1 MILCNLLYYQDGKIN
16 GIIFKILIKKSDIVQ
31 LISQNTISSLKTL
44 NIRKMEE
51 KFTIDQIRDEIIKFK
66 NDPDFQKLENFYYS
80 KSFSEILG
88 VSRREISHSGFLA
101 WLLSNIESHNL
112 GEFPIKKFLDIILK
126 FSTNK
131 LKDQN
136 SELYNSFVTEDY
148 EIERLF
154 IKPEFVIKNV
164 GRLDIYIDLTLLM
177 DNKKQ
182 NVKLIIENK
191 VESKENN
198 DQTNNYFNHFNT
210 LKKNEE
216 IIIYIYLTPISTLEL
231 IELTEA
237 ECICKEFIQIN
248 YQSIVD
254 YLIEPALN
262 QNISDRTKNILTE
275 YLKSL
280 SQPSIDDE
288 IDGHKQELI
297 MALGNEERKLLSS
310 FWNKNQKLILASLY
324 AISSDPEQEK
334 DTRDRIREA
343 LDSLSSDKDRSTYN
357 IKYKGEIFTRNFKK
371 SDIGLQTINLL
382 NSKGLI
388 DDHIIEYLKEDRSC
402 SFYLIKKK
410 EDFTETEIKYRKY
423 KTNDSPELI
432 YKGEEFYVARN
443 WGIGNVDKLINK
455 FTDKF
460 PGLEYETN

>member
-1 MILCNLLYYQDGKIN
+1 MDDN
-16 GIIFKILIKKSDIVQ
+16 F
-31 LISQNTISSLKTL
+31 TL
-44 NIRKMEE
+44 
-51 KFTIDQIRDEIIKFK
+51 DQIRDEIIKFK
-66 NDPDFQKLENFYYS
+66 NDADFQKLENFYYS

-101 WLLSNIESHNL
+101 WLLNNLESHNL
-112 GEFPIKKFLDIILK
+112 GEFPIKKFLDIVLK

-131 LKDQN
+131 LKDKH
-136 SELYNSFVTEDY
+136 SDLYNSFVTEDY
-148 EIERLF
+148 EIERVF
-154 IKPEFVIKNV
+154 VKPEFAIKNI
-164 GRLDIYIDLTLLM
+164 GRLDVYIELTLLIA
-177 DNKKQ
+177 DRQQ

-191 VESKENN
+191 VESRENN
-198 DQTNNYFNHFNT
+198 DQTNNYFNYFNP
-210 LKKNEE
+210 LKKDGE

-237 ECICKEFIQIN
+237 ECNCKEFIQIN

-310 FWNKNQKLILASLY
+310 FWSKNQKLILASLY

-334 DTRDRIREA
+334 DTRDSIREA
-343 LDSLSSDKDRSTYN
+343 LDNLSSDKDRSTFN
-357 IKYKGEIFTRNFKK
+357 IKYNGEVFKRNFKK
-371 SDIGLQTINLL
+371 SDIGLQTVNLL
-382 NSKGLI
+382 GAKGLI
-388 DDHIIEYLKEDRSC
+388 DDNIIQYLKEDKSC
-402 SFYLIKKK
+402 SFFLLKKK
-410 EDFTETEIKYRKY
+410 EEFTETEIKYRKY
-423 KTNDSPELI
+423 KTNDAPELI
-432 YKGEEFYVARN
+432 YKGEEFYIARN
-443 WGIGNVDKLINK
+443 WGIGNIHKLINK

-460 PGLEYETN
+460 PGIEYETN

>member
-1 MILCNLLYYQDGKIN
+1 MTDN
-16 GIIFKILIKKSDIVQ
+16 
-31 LISQNTISSLKTL
+31 
-44 NIRKMEE
+44 
-51 KFTIDQIRDEIIKFK
+51 FTIDQIRDEIIKFK

-101 WLLSNIESHNL
+101 WLLGNLESHNL

-126 FSTNK
+126 FSNDK
-131 LKDQN
+131 LKSKHSD
-136 SELYNSFVTEDY
+136 LFNSFVTEDY
-148 EIERLF
+148 LIERLF
-154 IKPEFVIKNV
+154 IKSEYAIKNV
-164 GRLDIYIDLTLLM
+164 GRLDIYIELTLLIAGKTK
-177 DNKKQ
+177 NI
-182 NVKLIIENK
+182 KLVIENK
-191 VESKENN
+191 VESRENN
-198 DQTNNYFNHFNT
+198 DQTNSYFNFFNPT
-210 LKKNEE
+210 ENDEN
-216 IIIYIYLTPISTLEL
+216 IVIYVYLTPISTLEL
-231 IELTEA
+231 IELTEP
-237 ECICKEFIQIN
+237 ECNCKAFIQIN

-262 QNISDRTKNILTE
+262 QNISTRTQNILTE

-280 SQPSIDDE
+280 SQPSIDE
-288 IDGHKQELI
+288 EADGHKQELI

-310 FWNKNQKLILASLY
+310 FWEKNQKLILASLY

-334 DTRDRIREA
+334 DTRDSIREA

-357 IKYKGEIFTRNFKK
+357 IKYNGAVFKRNFKK

-382 NSKGLI
+382 NAKGLI
-388 DDHIIEYLKEDRSC
+388 DHSILNYLKEDKSC
-402 SFYLIKKK
+402 SFLLLKKK

-423 KTNDSPELI
+423 KTNDAPELI
-432 YKGEEFYVARN
+432 FNGEEFYVARN
-443 WGIGNVDKLINK
+443 WGIGNIHKLINK